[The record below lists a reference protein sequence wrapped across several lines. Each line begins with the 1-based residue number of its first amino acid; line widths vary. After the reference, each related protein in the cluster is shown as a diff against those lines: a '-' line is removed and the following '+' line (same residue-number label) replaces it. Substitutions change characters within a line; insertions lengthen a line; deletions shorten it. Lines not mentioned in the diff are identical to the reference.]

1 MLRLFRQRN
10 FFLFWTGMTV
20 SLLGDGIYFVAIAW
34 LVYDLS
40 NSPASLALV
49 GVAWTVP
56 QLACLLLAGAVTD
69 RLDRRR
75 VLVAANVVGGLAIGA
90 IAALALAGSVQLWHV
105 WALVVV
111 YGVSVAFFIPAA
123 GAIVPEI
130 VPEELLVQA
139 NALRQF
145 IRPLTLRLLGPAL
158 GGVLV
163 ASFGTG
169 QALMLDALSFAV
181 AAATLVFLRTAPRA
195 KLEPGDGQSLL
206 REMGDGFR
214 FVRGQRWLWV
224 SVAAMALWL
233 LIYVGPM
240 EVLIPYLV
248 KNDIGG
254 GAESLGFV
262 FAAGG
267 IGAMVSSL
275 LVGRYGTR
283 GESLALAYV
292 VWACSSFALATLALA
307 GSLWQAM
314 LSAFCTFA
322 LVTAGDIIWVT
333 RLQKRVPGEL
343 LGRVS
348 SLDWLVSIALVP
360 ASFALVGPL
369 AGAVG
374 AGATLFAAGALGGV
388 LVLAFL
394 PLAVARP
401 RRRTAQAAL
410 ADA

>member
-10 FFLFWTGMTV
+10 FSLFWSGMTV

-56 QLACLLLAGAVTD
+56 QLACLLFAGAVTD

-75 VLVAANVVGGLAIGA
+75 VLVAANLVGGLAIGA
-90 IAALALAGSVQLWHV
+90 IAALTLAGWVQLWHV

-130 VPEELLVQA
+130 VPEELLVEA

-169 QALMLDALSFAV
+169 QALLLDALSFLV
-181 AAATLVFLRTAPRA
+181 AAGTLLLLRVAPRPR
-195 KLEPGDGQSLL
+195 EESDGAERSLL
-206 REMGDGFR
+206 REMGEGLR

-248 KNDIGG
+248 KNEIGG
-254 GAESLGFV
+254 GAQSLGFV

-267 IGAMVSSL
+267 IGAMVSSV

-283 GESLALAYV
+283 GESLALAYT
-292 VWACSSFALATLALA
+292 VWAASSFALATIALA
-307 GSLWQAM
+307 ATVWQAM

-360 ASFALVGPL
+360 ASFALVGPP

-374 AGATLFAAGALGGV
+374 AGVTLFVAGTVGGA

-401 RRRTAQAAL
+401 RRTAQAAL